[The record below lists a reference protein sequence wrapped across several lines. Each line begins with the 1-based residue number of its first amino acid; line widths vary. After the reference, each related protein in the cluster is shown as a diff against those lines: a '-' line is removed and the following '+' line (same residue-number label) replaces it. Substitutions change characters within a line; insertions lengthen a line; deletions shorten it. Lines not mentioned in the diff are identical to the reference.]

1 MKVELIHITPEAEKI
16 IEEAGR
22 TAWLTFDKKNEDSAE
37 KFIRMLISRKHYSVL
52 EHATAT
58 FRISE
63 VSRTMTHQ
71 LVRHRLAAY
80 TQQSQRVVKESDLKK
95 YTIPPSIVNKCEED
109 GDLLPLQK
117 FHTAM
122 EHCFNAYD
130 FLIDRGIKREDAR
143 FVLPNACQTQIVM
156 TGNFRTWRHVI
167 KMRGSKH
174 AQWEIRAVAKEILR
188 ILWEECPSAFEDL
201 KVYEV

>member
-1 MKVELIHITPEAEKI
+1 MKMKVELIHITPNAEKI
-16 IEEAGR
+16 IEAAGR
-22 TAWLTFDKKNEDSAE
+22 TAWLTFDKETEDSAE
-37 KFIRMLISRKHYSVL
+37 NFVRMLISRKHYSVL

-80 TQQSQRVVKESDLKK
+80 TQQSQRVVNEGDLKK
-95 YTIPPSIVNKCEED
+95 YSMPPSVQNS
-109 GDLLPLQK
+109 DLTVQGVFNSVMK
-117 FHTAM
+117 KA
-122 EHCFNAYD
+122 FNAYD
-130 FLIDRGIKREDAR
+130 FLIQRGIKREDAR

-167 KMRGSKH
+167 KMRGTKH
-174 AQWEIRAVAKEILR
+174 AQWEIRSVAREIHR
-188 ILWEECPSAFEDL
+188 ILKEECPSAFEDME
-201 KVYEV
+201 VYEG